1 MLAKLKNMLSRRYKT
16 SALFAGAL
24 SALVFPP
31 VYLWQLFML
40 VLLGM
45 WVLCN
50 KLNSYKQAAALGYFY
65 GLGFFA
71 AGFYWVGNALLID
84 ITTFGWLYPI
94 TLAASGA
101 FFGLF
106 MILPFI
112 MWRFGSGVVGKVTG
126 FATAWVLM
134 EWLRSFLL
142 TGFPWNMLGTAW
154 AFHPVF
160 IQTASLWG
168 TYGLSFVMLI
178 WCGSLYGYICGQ
190 SNKYGAAF
198 ILIPVLLLGF
208 GAWRISNYPQFN
220 SDITVRLVQPAI
232 PQQMKW
238 NRKSLEDNFYQY
250 VNMSAESGLENVD
263 FVVWGETAMPFS
275 LDYDNIYRQE
285 ILQAVPPRGY
295 LITGALRQGDEH
307 DGYNYFNSLF
317 VLNKFG
323 DVKGFYDKHHLVP
336 FGEYVPLRRFL
347 PAWVR
352 PVANAVADFG
362 VGKQYKNIKL
372 EKMPAF
378 GALICYEIIFP
389 DEVIDRNNQ
398 PQWLVVLTNDG
409 WYGNSSGP
417 YQHLVAAQMR
427 AVEEG
432 IAIVRSANSGI
443 SAIINPMGEIIKEIP
458 LGKRGIADVKLPYH
472 SKVSTIYGHVG
483 GGLINALMLLI
494 LGILLIYKRL
504 PDYSASKN
512 S

>member
-1 MLAKLKNMLSRRYKT
+1 MSDKLKNWLLGHYKT
-16 SALFAGAL
+16 MAIFGGAL

-31 VYLWQLFML
+31 VYLWQIFLL
-40 VLLGM
+40 ALLGL
-45 WVLCN
+45 WCLCD
-50 KLNSYKQAAALGYFY
+50 KLPSYKKVVALGYMY
-65 GLGFFA
+65 GFGFFA

-84 ITTFGWLYPI
+84 AATFGWLYPI
-94 TLAASGA
+94 TLAAAGA

-106 MILPFI
+106 MILPFV
-112 MWRFGSGVVGKVTG
+112 MWRAGGSAISKICG

-134 EWLRSFLL
+134 EWLRSFVL

-160 IQTASLWG
+160 IQTASVWG
-168 TYGLSFVMLI
+168 TYGLSFIMLV
-178 WCGSLYGYICGQ
+178 WCGMLYGYFCKS

-198 ILIPVLLLGF
+198 ILIPLLMLAF
-208 GAWRISNYPQFN
+208 GSWRIYNYQQID

-232 PQQMKW
+232 SQQMKW
-238 NRKSLEDNFYQY
+238 NRESLENNFYKY
-250 VNMSAESGLENVD
+250 VNMSAESGLDKVD

-285 ILQAVPPRGY
+285 ILQAVPPHGY
-295 LITGALRQGDEH
+295 LITGALRQGEAED
-307 DGYNYFNSLF
+307 DYNYFNSLF
-317 VLNKFG
+317 VLNKSG
-323 DVKGFYDKHHLVP
+323 ETVGFYDKHHLVP

-347 PAWVR
+347 PKRVR

-362 VGKQYKNIKL
+362 IGKKYKNIRL

-389 DEVIDRNNQ
+389 DEVINRDNP

-409 WYGNSSGP
+409 WYGNSAGP

-432 IAIVRSANSGI
+432 VTIVRSANSGI
-443 SAIINPMGEIIKEIP
+443 SAVINPMGEVIKEIP
-458 LGKRGIADVKLPYH
+458 LGKQGIADVKLPYH
-472 SKVSTIYGHVG
+472 LKVFTLYSHIG
-483 GGLINALMLLI
+483 GKTINALMLLI
-494 LGILLIYKRL
+494 LCALLKILFVKR
-504 PDYSASKN
+504 
-512 S
+512 

>member
-1 MLAKLKNMLSRRYKT
+1 MFAKLKNILLRRYKT
-16 SALFAGAL
+16 TALIGGAL

-31 VYLWQLFML
+31 VYLWQVFMP

-45 WVLCN
+45 WCLCN
-50 KLNSYKQAAALGYFY
+50 KLASYKQTAALGYFY
-65 GLGFFA
+65 GFGFFA

-84 ITTFGWLYPI
+84 IATFGWLYPI
-94 TLAASGA
+94 ALAAAGA

-106 MILPFI
+106 MILPFV
-112 MWRFGSGVVGKVTG
+112 MWRFSGGIIGKVAG
-126 FATAWVLM
+126 FAAAWVLM

-160 IQTASLWG
+160 IQTAALWG
-168 TYGLSFVMLI
+168 TYGLSFIMLI
-178 WCGSLYGYICGQ
+178 WCGTLYGDICGG

-208 GAWRISNYPQFN
+208 GAWRIHNYPQID
-220 SDITVRLVQPAI
+220 SDITVRLVQPSI

-238 NRKSLEDNFYQY
+238 NRESLEDNFYQY
-250 VNMSAESGLENVD
+250 VNMSAESGLDKVD
-263 FVVWGETAMPFS
+263 FVIWGETAMPFS
-275 LDYDNIYRQE
+275 LDYDNVYRQE

-295 LITGALRQGDEH
+295 LITGALRQGDAQ
-307 DGYNYFNSLF
+307 DDYNYFNSLF
-317 VLNKFG
+317 VLNKKG
-323 DVKGFYDKHHLVP
+323 DIEGFYDKHHLVP
-336 FGEYVPLRRFL
+336 FGEYIPLRRFL
-347 PAWVR
+347 PKWVR
-352 PVANAVADFG
+352 PVTNAVADFG

-372 EKMPAF
+372 EKIPAF

-389 DEVIDRNNQ
+389 DEVINRANP

-409 WYGNSSGP
+409 WYGNSAGP

-443 SAIINPMGEIIKEIP
+443 SAVISPIGKILKDIP
-458 LGKRGIADVKLPYH
+458 LNKKGVVDVKLPYH
-472 SKVSTIYGHVG
+472 SKISTFYGSIG
-483 GGLINALMLLI
+483 SKTINALMLLI
-494 LGILLIYKRL
+494 LCILIIYKRL
-504 PDYSASKN
+504 PNHTTTKN

>member
-1 MLAKLKNMLSRRYKT
+1 MLMKFKNSPLRHYKIT
-16 SALFAGAL
+16 ALFGGAL
-24 SALVFPP
+24 SSLVFPP

-40 VLLGM
+40 ILLGM

-50 KLNSYKQAAALGYFY
+50 KLTSYKQAAALGYFY
-65 GLGFFA
+65 GFGFFA

-112 MWRFGSGVVGKVTG
+112 MWRFSVGTVGKTVG
-126 FATAWVLM
+126 FAAAWVLM
-134 EWLRSFLL
+134 ECLRGFMF

-168 TYGLSFVMLI
+168 TYGLSFVMLV
-178 WCGSLYGYICGQ
+178 WCGSLYGYICGK

-198 ILIPVLLLGF
+198 VLIPLLLLGF
-208 GAWRISNYPQFN
+208 GAWRISTYTQFD

-238 NRKSLEDNFYQY
+238 NRESLEDNFYQY
-250 VNMSAESGLENVD
+250 INMSTESGLDKVD
-263 FVVWGETAMPFS
+263 LVVWGETAMPFS
-275 LDYDNIYRQE
+275 LDYDNAYRQK

-295 LITGALRQGDEH
+295 LITGALRQGDAQ
-307 DGYNYFNSLF
+307 DDYNYFNSMF
-317 VLNKFG
+317 VLNKNG
-323 DVKGFYDKHHLVP
+323 DVAGFYDKHHLVP

-347 PAWVR
+347 PEWVR

-362 VGKQYKNIKL
+362 TGKKYKNIKL
-372 EKMPAF
+372 EKIPSF

-389 DEVIDRNNQ
+389 DEVIDRNNP

-409 WYGNSSGP
+409 WYGNSAGP

-443 SAIINPMGEIIKEIP
+443 SAVISPIGEILKDIP
-458 LGKRGIADVKLPYH
+458 LNKKSVIDVKLPYR
-472 SKVSTIYGHVG
+472 SKISTFYGSIG
-483 GGLINALMLLI
+483 GKTINALMLLI
-494 LGILLIYKRL
+494 LCVLIIYKRL
-504 PDYSASKN
+504 PDYTVSKN